1 MQAARGVTTA
11 GKTNSVFVGDI
22 RHAQDFEWKEL
33 GERIRQWRFTR
44 GMTQQQLAEAAGLT
58 QSGLMRVESGQ
69 TNPQLSSLQGI
80 ASALHCSVRELF
92 CGKSESD
99 PQLASTVQ
107 RVKSVIE
114 SGDDAA
120 IQTLENGLTTAELLL
135 ERSRQGLLSLII
147 KGDGRRSPANDSL
160 AMNGLVRNATRQAA
174 DKVGN
179 NRRDGRKRRKGR
191 Q

>member
-1 MQAARGVTTA
+1 M
-11 GKTNSVFVGDI
+11 FVGGTKD
-22 RHAQDFEWKEL
+22 AQDFDWIEL
-33 GERIRQWRFTR
+33 GARIRQWRLAR

-69 TNPQLSSLQGI
+69 TNPQLASLQGI

-107 RVKSVIE
+107 RVKSVVE
-114 SGDDAA
+114 SGDAAA
-120 IQTLENGLTTAELLL
+120 IRTLENGLTTAELLL
-135 ERSRQGLLSLII
+135 QRSRQSLPSQVN
-147 KGDGRRSPANDSL
+147 KGDGRGRPANDYL
-160 AMNGLVRNATRQAA
+160 TMNGLVGNATRQAA
-174 DKVGN
+174 HKVGR
-179 NRRDGRKRRKGR
+179 NRRNDHKGRKDL